1 MVMTEHSIQARVVQF
16 VRTFYPDAMMFAIPN
31 GANVNPVNRVRL
43 VKEGMLAGVPD
54 MVLLEQRHGF
64 NGLFIEFKKDNGVVS
79 KEQTKMLTSLTQR
92 GYLCIV
98 ARHHRTAIA
107 MIESYLQTEK
117 PIA

>member
-1 MVMTEHSIQARVVQF
+1 MTEHSIQARVTQF
-16 VRTFYPDAMMFAIPN
+16 VRTFYPDVILFAIPN
-31 GANVNPVNRVRL
+31 GANVNPVNRIRL

-64 NGLFIEFKKDNGVVS
+64 NGLFIEFKKGDGVIS
-79 KEQTKMLTSLTQR
+79 KEQAKMLTALTQR
-92 GYLCIV
+92 SYLCIV

-107 MIESYLQTEK
+107 MIEKYLQTKK